1 MKKNIFV
8 VAAFAVCALFSSC
21 ASNSFYSKNNETP
34 VRDFLEAKKAVD
46 ECSSLE
52 NEENFVLSLL
62 NLIDFKKSGKN
73 NVYWYEVKNTGEL
86 LTEDNVLAYTYHRGI
101 AYDSEKGFY
110 QCLDTDAIMTR
121 FLGVINAEIKGR
133 YCYLDRSNARLCF
146 EKAIDYWLSI
156 LG

>member
-1 MKKNIFV
+1 MVDMKKNIFV
-8 VAAFAVCALFSSC
+8 AVVFVVCALFSSC

-46 ECSSLE
+46 ECSSSE
-52 NEENFVLSLL
+52 NEENLALSLS

-73 NVYWYEVKNTGEL
+73 NVYWYEVKDTDCDTN
-86 LTEDNVLAYTYHRGI
+86 NILAYTYHRGI

-121 FLGVINAEIKGR
+121 FLAVIGSNHGER
-133 YCYLDRSNARLCF
+133 YYLDRSTAKPYF